1 MPTTKLRDSKG
12 QFYINAEMAEHI
24 VLFQHGQMDG
34 TQAYKWACSNGQ
46 GGLMSR
52 WILNII
58 SVGSKVLMLV
68 FAQIWICRFSIMSQV
83 HRLRRD
89 KGAHVLWMPT
99 ICGANVA
106 YAGNMQHHSG
116 VRTRLWKRC
125 ARGRASYTVRY
136 MSSSAPLIDKD
147 VPIIN
152 QIKIEKKTRHTLQG
166 IFSFGNTFGKVK
178 EWNKSWINLLNAI
191 SGKLLHLLLLTWSF
205 CTDIVLNS

>member
-24 VLFQHGQMDG
+24 VLLQHGQMDG
-34 TQAYKWACSNGQ
+34 GI
-46 GGLMSR
+46 MSR

-68 FAQIWICRFSIMSQV
+68 FAQILICRFSIMSQV

-106 YAGNMQHHSG
+106 YAGNMQYHSG

-166 IFSFGNTFGKVK
+166 IFSFGNNFGRVK
-178 EWNKSWINLLNAI
+178 ERNKSWINAI